1 MKIKRATVLLSFL
14 WIMII
19 AVSFFWNYRQLIQE
33 QERIAF
39 EAGRSFFDQM
49 IITRQWNAIHGGVYV
64 PVTEKTLPN
73 PYLDVPMRDIII
85 NDTLILTK
93 INPAFMT
100 RQISEINN
108 EEKNIQFHI
117 TSLNPIR
124 PENKATAREAI
135 FLKDFEKGIKEAGI
149 FTKEGS
155 AASFF
160 YMAPL
165 KTGKSCLTC
174 HAKQGYKEGDVR
186 GGISVTLPFA
196 MKIPLLPLLSG
207 YLLIGTVGLCGI
219 IILGVKLNRAYEI
232 IKRQSLFDALTKIP
246 NRRSFSETI
255 VREFNRSQRNQNPLS
270 IIMGDI
276 DNFKAYNDTYGHSN
290 GDICLNKVAQGIKD
304 SLKRPG
310 DFCARYGGEE
320 FIVILPNT
328 VSDGAIHVAERIR
341 LHIEEMGIIH
351 EKSLPARVVTLSL
364 GVATSKDTMGLVFY
378 EKLIQYADTA
388 LYKAKD
394 QGRNQVQSSTEVA

>member
-1 MKIKRATVLLSFL
+1 LLLSFM

-19 AVSFFWNYRQLIQE
+19 VLSFFWNYRQLIKE
-33 QERIAF
+33 QERLAL
-39 EAGRSFFDQM
+39 ETGRSFFNQM
-49 IITRQWNAIHGGVYV
+49 IITRQWNARHGGIYV

-73 PYLDVPMRDIII
+73 PYLDVPMRDIDV
-85 NDTLILTK
+85 NDNLTLTK
-93 INPAFMT
+93 VNPAFMT
-100 RQISEINN
+100 RQISEIDV
-108 EEKNIQFHI
+108 EEKDIHFHI

-124 PENKATAREAI
+124 PQNKATKREAVA
-135 FLKDFEKGIKEAGI
+135 LKDFEKGVKEAGM

-155 AASFF
+155 TISFF

-165 KTGKSCLTC
+165 KTEKPCLKC
-174 HAKQGYKEGDVR
+174 HAEQGYKLADIR

-196 MKIPLLPLLSG
+196 MEIPLRPLLSG
-207 YLLIGTVGLCGI
+207 HLLAGGVGLFII

-232 IKRQSLFDALTKIP
+232 IKRQALFDTLTEIP
-246 NRRSFSETI
+246 NRRSFSAT
-255 VREFNRSQRNQNPLS
+255 VAREFSRSQRDREPLS
-270 IIMGDI
+270 IIMCDI

-290 GDICLNKVAQGIKD
+290 GDICLKKVAQGIKN

-320 FIVILPNT
+320 FIVILSKT
-328 VSDGAIHVAERIR
+328 ASDGAMHVAERIR
-341 LHIEEMGIIH
+341 SHIEEMGIIH
-351 EKSLPARVVTLSL
+351 EKSMPSRVVTLSL
-364 GVATSKDTMGLVFY
+364 GVATSEDTIGLVFH

-394 QGRNQVQSSTEVA
+394 QGRNQVQFSTEVA